1 MLLCRVAIL
10 LVALALGACSGNGG
24 IKDEELEGLVVSPP
38 AKRAPVGLDKA
49 TADGGEL
56 GRALTTP
63 HHEVAAKLGAH
74 QLKVTSRIEVK
85 EGDTVVESLSDE
97 TVIEYA
103 ADGQYHARYD
113 NSADYGRE
121 VLWQNGA
128 LLLRPRYARWHRRP
142 PTSDAEPQAIRDHMY
157 AVAGEYFDLVA
168 HAAEVTDQGAA
179 QVAGRD
185 GRRVEIRQS
194 PSPKKPAAQVLT
206 QRAWR
211 ETVTVQELSGE
222 AVLDAE
228 AALPLSAR
236 FTARL
241 AFSRDGRSFT
251 MTLEVGHEIVSVGQ
265 AVALVTPP
273 PEEVVETPE
282 RLHELDER
290 DQLLE
295 GIAPSSKR
303 AGPQP
308 AVVPQPTVVPG
319 GP

>member
-1 MLLCRVAIL
+1 MPARRAALIL
-10 LVALALGACSGNGG
+10 ATLALGLGACSGDGG
-24 IKDEELEGLVVSPP
+24 VKDEELEGLVVSPP
-38 AKRAPVGLDKA
+38 SERPPVDLDKA
-49 TADGGEL
+49 TADGVEL

-85 EGDTVVESLSDE
+85 EGDTVVETLSDE
-97 TVIEYA
+97 TVLEYA
-103 ADGQYHARYD
+103 ADGQYHAKYD

-121 VLWQNGA
+121 VLWQAGA
-128 LLLRPRYARWHRRP
+128 LYLRPRYARWHRRP
-142 PTSDAEPQAIRDHMY
+142 PTNDSEPQTIRDQMY

-168 HAAEVTDQGAA
+168 HAAEVTDKGAA
-179 QVAGRD
+179 TVAGRG
-185 GRRVEIRQS
+185 GRRVEIKLA
-194 PSPKKPAAQVLT
+194 PSPRKPAAQVLT
-206 QRAWR
+206 QRKWR
-211 ETVTVQELSGE
+211 ETVTVQALTGE

-236 FTARL
+236 FAATL

-251 MTLEVGHEIVSVGQ
+251 MTLEVGHEVTSVGQ

-273 PEEVVETPE
+273 PEEVVDTPQRSRE
-282 RLHELDER
+282 VDER
-290 DQLLE
+290 DQLLD
-295 GIAPSSKR
+295 GFAPSSKK

-308 AVVPQPTVVPG
+308 AAPG

>member
-1 MLLCRVAIL
+1 MPARRAAIVLLG
-10 LVALALGACSGNGG
+10 LALGACSGDGG

-38 AKRAPVGLDKA
+38 SERPPVELGKA
-49 TADGGEL
+49 SADGVEL

-63 HHEVAAKLGAH
+63 HHEVAGKLGAH
-74 QLKVTSRIEVK
+74 VVKVTTRIEVK
-85 EGDTVVESLSDE
+85 EGDKVVESLSDE
-97 TVIEYA
+97 TVLEYA

-121 VLWQNGA
+121 VLWQSGA
-128 LLLRPRYARWHRRP
+128 LYLRPRYARWHRRP
-142 PTSDAEPQAIRDHMY
+142 PTTDAEPQTIRDQMY

-168 HAAEVTDQGAA
+168 HAAEVTDKGAA
-179 QVAGRD
+179 TVAGRD
-185 GRRVEIRQS
+185 GRRVEIKLS
-194 PSPKKPAAQVLT
+194 PSPVKAPAETLT
-206 QRAWR
+206 QRKWR
-211 ETVTVQELSGE
+211 ETVTVQELAGE

-236 FTARL
+236 FTGKL

-251 MTLEVGHEIVSVGQ
+251 MTLEVGHDVSAIGQ

-282 RLHELDER
+282 RLREVDER

-295 GIAPSSKR
+295 GIAPSSKK

-308 AVVPQPTVVPG
+308 AVVPG